1 MFDENNTEKKF
12 IGSQKLNKNRSKISN
27 AHRMVKKV
35 VHNGRDIK
43 NAYSDAGKTLF
54 STMRETMNTERS
66 QSNVNSPMK
75 TLGQDVEEEEEK
87 EHSGM
92 KGMVTKVERE
102 TDDGKT

>member
-1 MFDENNTEKKF
+1 
-12 IGSQKLNKNRSKISN
+12 
-27 AHRMVKKV
+27 MVKKV

-75 TLGQDVEEEEEK
+75 TLGPEAEEEEK
-87 EHSGM
+87 EQSGM